1 MNEAEWNKRLKECF
15 HRDGQRKRG
24 VRFPARGLSISGD
37 LDRAS
42 LHLTADAVAG
52 NVQADRSAFE
62 GWALVL
68 LYWCG
73 VKKLDLDW
81 DRPEIESDKRSQRG
95 HYQRFLYRVRRFDE
109 LMGDIFSVRNPQM
122 LDESEIRSGSR
133 IFLNVP
139 LSKKI
144 EGAYR
149 PDSEAALEAEL
160 ESGPAGEV
168 LRRKLDI
175 VELVSQFPVGLFTGE
190 GKPTKNGAIFTG
202 GKSAIDLIGLG
213 RDGNIH
219 IFELKTGKNF
229 KVGSISELFL
239 YAMIVRDAM
248 EERFEFAEIGPA
260 APPSISP
267 EKIKAAKLIEA
278 HLLSTTFHPLVDEG
292 LLGILNAQMKKLAW
306 PVRFDRIDLRHVFAA
321 I

>member
-1 MNEAEWNKRLKECF
+1 MNEAEWNKRLTECF
-15 HRDGQRKRG
+15 HRDGRPRRR
-24 VRFPARGLSISGD
+24 VRFPARGLSISGES
-37 LDRAS
+37 DRAT
-42 LHLTADAVAG
+42 LHLTADAVTG
-52 NVQADRSAFE
+52 NVQSDRSAFE

-81 DRPEIESDKRSQRG
+81 DPPVIGSDERSKGG

-109 LMGDIFSVRNPQM
+109 LMGDVFSVRNPHL
-122 LDESEIRSGSR
+122 LDASTIKSGSR

-149 PDSEAALEAEL
+149 LGSEAALEAEL

-168 LRRKLDI
+168 LKRKLDI

-190 GKPTKNGAIFTG
+190 GKPTKKGAIFTG

-213 RDGNIH
+213 RDGDIH
-219 IFELKTGKNF
+219 IFELKTGKNI
-229 KVGSISELFL
+229 KVGSISEVFL
-239 YAMIVRDAM
+239 YAMIIRDAM
-248 EERFEFAEIGPA
+248 EKRFEFAEVGPA
-260 APPSISP
+260 ARPSISP
-267 EKIKAAKLIEA
+267 EQIKAAKLIQA
-278 HLLSTTFHPLVDEG
+278 HLLSTSFHPLVDDG

-306 PVRFDRIDLRHVFAA
+306 PVSFDRIDLRHVFAA